1 MPFHSTGVYFRF
13 LRLKLKLHRYLL
25 LLSLFAGLGGGF
37 IALVLKSTVFF
48 LHRKLT
54 GNQAFDYHNLLL
66 FVYPMVGITFVV
78 LFKKLV
84 IKDMG
89 KHNISTMLFAISQR
103 KSRLPAHKMF
113 SSVVGGIFTAGFGGS
128 IGLESPIISSGGAIG
143 SNLGRYFQLT
153 YKETTLLLA
162 CGSAGAISA
171 IFHTPLAAI
180 VFAVEVLLIDLNRFS
195 LIPLL
200 TASISGAVVTNIFFQ
215 DEILF
220 EFVLRDPY
228 LVRHTGFYL
237 LLGVLTG
244 LVSVYFTRTYLHI
257 EQWVEKYSVGRR
269 LLVGGLIIGSMLF
282 LFPALYGEGY
292 QVVKALFAGDYSSVL
307 VTSLPVSVPDNAF
320 FFGLFFLFLLLL
332 KVVATS
338 VTLSSGG
345 VGGIFAPSLFTG
357 AITGT
362 LFGHILNQT
371 GLNLQVSESNFTLV
385 GMAGVLSGV
394 LHAPLT
400 GLFLIAETT
409 RGYELIV
416 PLMIVITISFL
427 VVKRMEPHSLFTRDL
442 EKTGKLITHHKDRA
456 VLTFMEL
463 AHVIERDFSTVSVN
477 GTLGDLVEAITRSKR
492 DIFPVIDEDGILN
505 GIIFLSKIRQIMFKQ
520 ELYDKVKIEEI
531 MELPPHYI
539 SMEDS
544 MKEVV
549 RKFEESEAWNLPVI
563 WNARYQGMVSR
574 SKLFSMYR
582 GLLLEISAE

>member
-1 MPFHSTGVYFRF
+1 MLIHSPLVYLRF
-13 LRLKLKLHRYLL
+13 LRLKLHLHRYLL
-25 LLSLFAGLGGGF
+25 FLSLLAGLGGGF
-37 IALVLKSTVFF
+37 VALVLKSAVF
-48 LHRKLT
+48 LLQRKLLDASASDT
-54 GNQAFDYHNLLL
+54 HHLWL
-66 FVYPMVGITFVV
+66 FVYPMIGITLVFLFRKFV
-78 LFKKLV
+78 L
-84 IKDMG
+84 KDMG
-89 KHNISTMLFAISQR
+89 THNISAILLAISQR
-103 KSRLPAHKMF
+103 RSGLPAHKMV
-113 SSVVGGIFTAGFGGS
+113 SSVIGGILTAGFGGS

-143 SNLGRYFQLT
+143 SNLGRNLQLS

-244 LVSVYFTRTYLHI
+244 LVSVYFTRTYRR
-257 EQWVEKYSVGRR
+257 VERWLEPFSQGVR
-269 LLVGGLIIGSMLF
+269 LLIGGLFLGGMLF

-292 QVVKALFAGDYSSVL
+292 QVVKSLFAGAYDEVL
-307 VTSLPVSVPDNAF
+307 VSRLPFDLPWNAWMFGAF
-320 FFGLFFLFLLLL
+320 FLLLLLL

-345 VGGIFAPSLFTG
+345 IGGIFAPSLFSG

-362 LFGHILNQT
+362 LFGHILNHI

-409 RGYELIV
+409 QGYELIV

-427 VVKRMEPHSLFTRDL
+427 VVKRLEPHSIFTKYL
-442 EKTGKLITHHKDRA
+442 EKEGKLITHHKDRA

-463 AHVIERDFSTVSVN
+463 AHVIEKDFSIVSVD
-477 GTLGDLVEAITRSKR
+477 GKLKDLVAAIAQSQR
-492 DIFPVIDEDGILN
+492 DIFPVVDEEGILN
-505 GIIFLSKIRQIMFKQ
+505 GVIYLNKIRKIIFKQ
-520 ELYDKVKIEEI
+520 ELYDKVTIEEL
-531 MELPPHYI
+531 MELPPHYV
-539 SMEDS
+539 SMDDS
-544 MKEVV
+544 MREVV
-549 RKFEESEAWNLPVI
+549 RKFEESGAWNLPVI
-563 WNARYQGMVSR
+563 WKARYQGMVSR
-574 SKLFSMYR
+574 SKLFSTYR

>member
-1 MPFHSTGVYFRF
+1 MALRAPNVYVRF

-54 GNQAFDYHNLLL
+54 GESAFDFHHLLL
-66 FVYPMVGITFVV
+66 FVYPILGIAVV
-78 LFKKLV
+78 FLIKKWV

-89 KHNISTMLFAISQR
+89 KHNISAILFAISQR

-113 SSVVGGIFTAGFGGS
+113 SSVAGGIFTAGFGGS
-128 IGLESPIISSGGAIG
+128 IGLESPIISSGAAIG
-143 SNLGRYFQLT
+143 SNMGRYFQLS

-180 VFAVEVLLIDLNRFS
+180 VFAVEVLLIDLSRFS

-200 TASISGAVVTNIFFQ
+200 IASISGAVVTNIFFQ

-244 LVSVYFTRTYLHI
+244 LVSVYFTRTYRRI
-257 EQWVEKYSVGRR
+257 EQWIESFTMGKR
-269 LLVGGLIIGSMLF
+269 LLLGGLILGSMLF
-282 LFPALYGEGY
+282 LFPSLYGEGY
-292 QVVKALFAGDYSSVL
+292 QVVKALFAGEYNRVL
-307 VTSLPVSVPDNAF
+307 VTSLPLSIPNNAWFFGMF
-320 FFGLFFLFLLLL
+320 FFMLLLL

-338 VTLSSGG
+338 VTLGSGG

-416 PLMIVITISFL
+416 PLMIVITISFV
-427 VVKRMEPHSLFTRDL
+427 VVKRLEPHSLFTRDL
-442 EKTGKLITHHKDRA
+442 VKKGKLITHHKDKA

-463 AHVIERDFSTVSVN
+463 ANVIERDFTKVPVD
-477 GTLGDLVEAITRSKR
+477 GTLGDLVNAIATSQR
-492 DIFPVIDEDGILN
+492 DIFPVVDEEGILN
-505 GIIFLSKIRQIMFKQ
+505 GIVFLRRIRQIMFKQ
-520 ELYDKVKIEEI
+520 ELYDKIKIEEI

-539 SMEDS
+539 SMDDS
-544 MKEVV
+544 MREVV
-549 RKFEESEAWNLPVI
+549 RKFEESGAWNLPVI

-574 SKLFSMYR
+574 SKLFSTYR

>member
-1 MPFHSTGVYFRF
+1 MG
-13 LRLKLKLHRYLL
+13 
-25 LLSLFAGLGGGF
+25 AG
-37 IALVLKSTVFF
+37 T
-48 LHRKLT
+48 
-54 GNQAFDYHNLLL
+54 FDTHHPML
-66 FVYPMVGITFVV
+66 FVYPIVGIALVFLFRKFV
-78 LFKKLV
+78 L
-84 IKDMG
+84 KDMG
-89 KHNISTMLFAISQR
+89 THNISAILLAISQQR
-103 KSRLPAHKMF
+103 SRLPAHKMF
-113 SSVVGGIFTAGFGGS
+113 SSVIGGIFTAGFGGS

-143 SNLGRYFQLT
+143 SNLGRNLQLS

-180 VFAVEVLLIDLNRFS
+180 VFAVEVLLIDLSRFS

-220 EFVLRDPY
+220 EFILRDPY
-228 LVRHTGFYL
+228 LVRHTGFYI

-244 LVSVYFTRTYLHI
+244 LVSVYFTRTYRY
-257 EQWVEKYSVGRR
+257 VENWLEGYSQGVR
-269 LLVGGLIIGSMLF
+269 LLLGGLLLGGMLF

-292 QVVKALFAGDYSSVL
+292 LVVKALFAGAYDRVL
-307 VTSLPVSVPDNAF
+307 GSSLPFDIPWNAWMFGAF
-320 FFGLFFLFLLLL
+320 FLLLLLL

-338 VTLSSGG
+338 VTISSGG
-345 VGGIFAPSLFTG
+345 IGGIFAPSLFTG

-362 LFGHILNQT
+362 LFGHILNHT

-409 RGYELIV
+409 QGYELIV

-427 VVKRMEPHSLFTRDL
+427 VVKRLEPHSIFTSYL
-442 EKTGKLITHHKDRA
+442 EKKGKLITHHKDRA

-463 AHVIERDFSTVSVN
+463 SHVIEKDFATVSVD
-477 GTLGDLVEAITRSKR
+477 GKLGDLVAVIAQSQR
-492 DIFPVIDEDGILN
+492 DIFPVLDEDGILN
-505 GIIFLSKIRQIMFKQ
+505 GVIYLSKIRKIMFKQ
-520 ELYDKVKIEEI
+520 EWYDEVSIEEL
-531 MELPPHYI
+531 MELPPHYV
-539 SMEDS
+539 SMDDS
-544 MKEVV
+544 MREVV
-549 RKFEESEAWNLPVI
+549 RKFEESGAWNLPVI

-574 SKLFSMYR
+574 SKLFSTYR